1 MAYVSFVAQLL
12 SVSEGAGG
20 VDVCLQMR
28 GFSEI
33 ELSANIATFQD
44 TALGNFTNI
53 YHSTNFISL
62 SPLIL
67 SLYLSLSCTCYRK
80 R

>member
-33 ELSANIATFQD
+33 ELSANIATFEN
-44 TALGNFTNI
+44 TAIGN
-53 YHSTNFISL
+53 
-62 SPLIL
+62 
-67 SLYLSLSCTCYRK
+67 
-80 R
+80 

>member
-44 TALGNFTNI
+44 SALGNFTNI
-53 YHSTNFISL
+53 Y
-62 SPLIL
+62 
-67 SLYLSLSCTCYRK
+67 
-80 R
+80 